1 MSQFRRQDDRRR
13 RVLMTAA
20 STTAARTSGV
30 SRNRL
35 ESMREAR
42 RPTLAY
48 GTRVREGLRAR
59 WFSLVPVERAALAK
73 LLATLA
79 VIVAALV
86 LMNDATV
93 RFSSI
98 QRHPALVGVFQIN
111 QLGSLG
117 RYWIGVMYLAL
128 AGAAWMV
135 YQLRRFRNDD
145 FRGNYRLWQWIVAAS
160 LVASIATS
168 VPLLAMLGAML
179 ELLMGRRIALSGHD
193 WIGLFLVVG
202 GAVLALR
209 SISEMWRYRT
219 SLTLLIGG
227 WVCVTVPVAA
237 QWNIVAIDTNLR
249 WSVVTAAPLLAV
261 TLWFAATASY
271 LRSLYRE
278 VRGIEPSIGMLQRLR
293 DTVAQRSAR
302 REATAPSTSPAT
314 ARATTARKSVSPP
327 AAEKPS
333 SGKRGRSPAT
343 TKTETEHDSD
353 QDSERGAAPAKRRW
367 FGLLPSRKAHPGKSN
382 PAHSDAATTTR
393 EAKRTVVAKP
403 KDAPV
408 EDDLDRETDPDGD
421 HRENDPEN
429 TSPTKP
435 AAPPSQRWWQRLGS
449 LSKAKPKPK
458 PKAKTK
464 TKRDSR
470 RSDSGAAQSPGSVE
484 ATAVAETATEE
495 SAAKESATE
504 AASQPKKR
512 RFGLGSMMKRRG
524 GDQADSHDDGQPSSP
539 NDSAKAA
546 AKRPAPSDSD
556 DDDDH
561 DIDDDDNESDDDID
575 WSSMN
580 KAERR
585 RMRKQLKRGS
595 RAA

>member
-79 VIVAALV
+79 VIAAALV
-86 LMNDATV
+86 VMNDATV
-93 RFSSI
+93 RFASI
-98 QRHPALVGVFQIN
+98 QQRLALVGVFQIN
-111 QLGSLG
+111 QSGSLG

-145 FRGNYRLWQWIVAAS
+145 FRGNYRLWQWIVGAS

-168 VPLLAMLGAML
+168 VPLLAMLGAIV

-227 WVCVTVPVAA
+227 WVCVAVPVAA

-278 VRGIEPSIGMLQRLR
+278 VRGIEPSIGMLQRMR
-293 DTVAQRSAR
+293 DAVAQRSAR
-302 REATAPSTSPAT
+302 GEAADPSTSPAT
-314 ARATTARKSVSPP
+314 ARATTSRKSVRPP
-327 AAEKPS
+327 AAENPS
-333 SGKRGRSPAT
+333 RGKRGGSPAT
-343 TKTETEHDSD
+343 TKTEAD
-353 QDSERGAAPAKRRW
+353 QDGEHGSEPDSGPGDAPTKRRW
-367 FGLLPSRKAHPGKSN
+367 FGLLPARKARPGISN
-382 PAHSDAATTTR
+382 PTQPNTAAPAR
-393 EAKRTVVAKP
+393 EAKRTVAAKP
-403 KDAPV
+403 KDTPV
-408 EDDLDRETDPDGD
+408 EDDLDLQADPDGD
-421 HRENDPEN
+421 HHRDEPDN
-429 TSPTKP
+429 TRPTKP
-435 AAPPSQRWWQRLGS
+435 AAPPSRRWWQRLGS
-449 LSKAKPKPK
+449 PSKAKPKA
-458 PKAKTK
+458 KAKG
-464 TKRDSR
+464 KRDAR
-470 RSDSGAAQSPGSVE
+470 RSDSGAAQSPGSI
-484 ATAVAETATEE
+484 ETAAVVETETE
-495 SAAKESATE
+495 GSAAEEPVSE

-512 RFGLGSMMKRRG
+512 RFALASMMKRKR
-524 GDQADSHDDGQPSSP
+524 GDQADSNNDGQPSSP
-539 NDSAKAA
+539 NGAAKAA
-546 AKRPAPSDSD
+546 QRPAPSDTD

-561 DIDDDDNESDDDID
+561 DIDDNENESDDDID